1 MVLLTAPA
9 SLLAVFLQLSLP
21 GLWLND
27 VKGSLWRGEAGH
39 AVVEIHGGTLSLG
52 KVRWSISPLS
62 LLWLSPSLHLNAEKP
77 GQSIVFYATLY
88 PTGGVKLTDV
98 RGEFPLAVIEQW
110 APLLID
116 GHVFFN
122 LPLLEASASEIKKLQ
137 GAVNLREVAWV
148 GGDTIMPFGNYQA
161 NVAMS
166 SGEVNVKLRDH
177 DAKLA
182 LQGEVSALLS
192 GQYQM
197 DLQLTERAGLNPA
210 VIKSLAWLGKR
221 QGSEVIIRRQGDW
234 R

>member
-1 MVLLTAPA
+1 
-9 SLLAVFLQLSLP
+9 
-21 GLWLND
+21 
-27 VKGSLWRGEAGH
+27 
-39 AVVEIHGGTLSLG
+39 
-52 KVRWSISPLS
+52 
-62 LLWLSPSLHLNAEKP
+62 
-77 GQSIVFYATLY
+77 
-88 PTGGVKLTDV
+88 
-98 RGEFPLAVIEQW
+98 
-110 APLLID
+110 
-116 GHVFFN
+116 
-122 LPLLEASASEIKKLQ
+122 
-137 GAVNLREVAWV
+137 
-148 GGDTIMPFGNYQA
+148 
-161 NVAMS
+161 MS